1 MLLHYL
7 GNLVHLWCRCA
18 RQWNE
23 YLLVKFFR
31 NIVASLKGD
40 NYMILTTVI
49 QFNSLQQIWCGRT
62 TVNYILLFVENA
74 LHPVLTIY
82 FQCKTLFIDN
92 YIVSQKTSHLWL
104 AITLT
109 HMNGFWYFFGRNVTD
124 KVGNL
129 KTFYYATSSNL
140 CFCTTWQNAETRKSH
155 ISLNW
160 IVLRTQCTCAQSSWK
175 KKCHLRCVW

>member
-1 MLLHYL
+1 
-7 GNLVHLWCRCA
+7 
-18 RQWNE
+18 
-23 YLLVKFFR
+23 
-31 NIVASLKGD
+31 
-40 NYMILTTVI
+40 MILTTVI

-109 HMNGFWYFFGRNVTD
+109 HMNGF
-124 KVGNL
+124 
-129 KTFYYATSSNL
+129 
-140 CFCTTWQNAETRKSH
+140 
-155 ISLNW
+155 
-160 IVLRTQCTCAQSSWK
+160 
-175 KKCHLRCVW
+175 